1 MLVWLNFRN
10 KQAIFCQ
17 DTLESAPMAPD
28 PTPDLSHV
36 IQLAVAPVF
45 LLAGIGAF
53 INVLTGRLGRI
64 FDRSRVLE
72 AAFDTSNPA
81 GQPAILAELEA
92 LGRRSKLAYLGI
104 ALDIFAALLV
114 CLLIAIAFAEH
125 FFGFE
130 ARGIIGGLFIAA
142 MLSLIGGLIAFLREV
157 FVAVRSLSIGLSLR
171 DAGSGQNSSRS

>member
-1 MLVWLNFRN
+1 
-10 KQAIFCQ
+10 
-17 DTLESAPMAPD
+17 MAFD
-28 PTPDLSHV
+28 PASDISHV

-53 INVLTGRLGRI
+53 INAFAARLGRI

-72 AAFDTSNPA
+72 ADYGNCDPGKRPA
-81 GQPAILAELEA
+81 LQSELEA
-92 LGRRSKLAYLGI
+92 LGRRARLAYIGI

-130 ARGIIGGLFIAA
+130 IRGLIGGLFIAA

-157 FVAVRSLSIGLSLR
+157 FVAVRTLSIGLPRTAPKQGNFST
-171 DAGSGQNSSRS
+171 GPNQP